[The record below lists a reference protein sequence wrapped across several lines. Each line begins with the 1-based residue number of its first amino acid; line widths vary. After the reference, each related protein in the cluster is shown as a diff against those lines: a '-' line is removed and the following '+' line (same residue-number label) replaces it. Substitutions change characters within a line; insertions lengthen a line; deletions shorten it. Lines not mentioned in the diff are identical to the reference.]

1 MKTGRYKRNFY
12 RGWVKAED
20 LRLTQVIAKDT
31 ELQILTNKK
40 TDDSFIQ
47 KKMWQYRMDIENY
60 IERDRAFLVSLKPVT
75 AAKDAP
81 LIIKSIAE
89 ESKKANAPAMSAV
102 AGGIAEF
109 LGRDLLEAGFKDV
122 AVENAGSIFLK
133 TTKTIGIG
141 VYAGK
146 AKLWS
151 KLKLKIKP
159 KDTPIGIA
167 TSSGTLSQSLNFGC
181 ADSVIVLS
189 KSTLLASSVATA
201 TANRVNSKDDLQKAL
216 DFARGIKGVIA
227 VVIILKNNLVSWG
240 KVEFIK

>member
-1 MKTGRYKRNFY
+1 MKTGRYKKNFY

-20 LRLTQVIAKDT
+20 LRLTQIIDKDM

-40 TDDSFIQ
+40 TDEVFIR

-60 IERDRAFLVSLKPVT
+60 IERDRAFLVSLKPIM

-81 LIIKSIAE
+81 LIIKNIAQ
-89 ESKKANAPAMSAV
+89 ESKKANTTAMSAV
-102 AGGIAEF
+102 AGAIAES
-109 LGRDLLEAGFKDV
+109 LGHELLEAGFKDV
-122 AVENAGSIFLK
+122 VVENAGSIFLK
-133 TTKTIGIG
+133 TTRSIGIG
-141 VYAGK
+141 IYAGK
-146 AKLWS
+146 AKLWN

-159 KDTPIGIA
+159 KDTPLGIA
-167 TSSGTLSQSLNFGC
+167 TFSGTLTQSLNFGC

-201 TANRVNSKDDLQKAL
+201 VANRVNSKEDLQKAL
-216 DFARGIKGVIA
+216 DFAKDIKGVIA
-227 VVIILKNNLVSWG
+227 VIIVLKNNLVSWG